1 MNERPSISSA
11 SVSTSASPGPHVDRR
26 SGFSPARVGAMI
38 LRHWYL
44 LRSSWPRLI
53 EIIYWPAV
61 NLLTWGLV
69 QTYVQQ
75 HSGFFANAAGLII
88 GAMLLSD
95 LLIRSQQGFSFAFL
109 EELWSRNLGNLF
121 MSPLRPSELIASLM
135 VVSVIRLAIGMV
147 PVSLVAIALFDFN
160 IWGLGWVLALFFANL
175 VLTGW
180 AVGIVIAGILLR
192 QGMGA
197 ESIAWTVIFAI
208 VPITCVYYP
217 VTTLP
222 GFLQPVAWSLPPT
235 YVFEGMRAALIRH
248 EFRADLMGWA
258 FLLNA
263 VAISAAV
270 WAFFRLLASARR
282 QGSLLATDE

>member
-1 MNERPSISSA
+1 M
-11 SVSTSASPGPHVDRR
+11 V
-26 SGFSPARVGAMI
+26 

-44 LRSSWPRLI
+44 LRSSWPRVV

-95 LLIRSQQGFSFAFL
+95 ILIRGQQGFSFAFL
-109 EELWSRNLGNLF
+109 EELWSRNIGNLM

-135 VVSVIRLAIGMV
+135 VVSLVRLAIGMI
-147 PVSLVAIALFDFN
+147 PVSLVAIALFGFN
-160 IWGLGWVLALFFANL
+160 IWGLGWVLALFFLNL
-175 VLTGW
+175 ILTGW
-180 AVGIVIAGILLR
+180 SVGIVIAGLLLR

-197 ESIAWTVIFAI
+197 ESFAWTVIFAI

-217 VTTLP
+217 VATLP
-222 GFLQPVAWSLPPT
+222 SFVQPVAWMLPPT
-235 YVFEGMRAALIRH
+235 YVFEGMRAALIDH
-248 EFRADLMGWA
+248 SFRADLMLEA
-258 FLLNA
+258 FLINLA
-263 VAISAAV
+263 LMAAATVAFYA
-270 WAFFRLLASARR
+270 LLASARR
-282 QGSLLATDE
+282 QGSLLSTGE